1 MSNSFKGYFFAIVSA
16 VSYGTNPL
24 GVLFL
29 YELGLRPVS
38 VLFYRFTVAASI
50 LALLMLVQHK
60 SFALTR
66 KEAKVL
72 LMLGGLFV
80 VSSFTFYQSFRFM
93 AAGLASTILFFYPV
107 MVAVI
112 MAVFFGEKV
121 RVGTVVS
128 IVLALFGIVLLY
140 QGDGSTSMSMA
151 GMVLVIVSALT
162 YALYIVML
170 NMSEIR
176 MSSVKLTF
184 YVLLICIFFNIAASF
199 FDPAGGLQPL
209 PNLRACLWALWLGV
223 FPTVIS
229 LVTMTMAVN
238 FVGSTPTAIMGAL
251 EPLTAVVI
259 GATVFDEQLTPRLA
273 LGIMMILSAV
283 MIIVLSKRLS
293 HIRVMS
299 FVNAIGHKVI
309 KYWRWR

>member
-1 MSNSFKGYFFAIVSA
+1 MSNTFKGYFFAIVSA

-29 YELGLRPVS
+29 YEEGLRPVS
-38 VLFYRFTVAASI
+38 VLFYRFTVAALI
-50 LALLMLVQHK
+50 LASLMIVQRK

-72 LMLGGLFV
+72 LLLGTLFV
-80 VSSFTFYQSFRFM
+80 ASSFTFYQSFRFM

-121 RVGTVVS
+121 RAGTVVS
-128 IVLALFGIVLLY
+128 IALALAGILLLY
-140 QGDGSTSMSMA
+140 QSDGSTSMSMT

-162 YALYIVML
+162 YALYIVMV

-184 YVLLICIFFNIAASF
+184 YVLLICIFSNIVASF
-199 FDPAGGLQPL
+199 FDPAGGLQPI
-209 PNLRACLWALWLGV
+209 PNLRAC
-223 FPTVIS
+223 
-229 LVTMTMAVN
+229 
-238 FVGSTPTAIMGAL
+238 
-251 EPLTAVVI
+251 
-259 GATVFDEQLTPRLA
+259 
-273 LGIMMILSAV
+273 ILSL
-283 MIIVLSKRLS
+283 I
-293 HIRVMS
+293 HI
-299 FVNAIGHKVI
+299 
-309 KYWRWR
+309 